1 MAPNMALAVKES
13 FPLVRLVTN
22 RFHVIR
28 LALEAVQQIRIQYR
42 WQGIDVKNELIKN
55 AKKQIFAQNTK

>member
-1 MAPNMALAVKES
+1 MAPNMALAAKES

-22 RFHVIR
+22 CFHVIR

-42 WQGIDVKNELIKN
+42 WQGIDVENELIKN